1 MHKRGQVTV
10 FIILGIV
17 IIALIGML
25 FFFRGDLIESIFE
38 GETSG
43 LFTSA
48 DIEPVK
54 DVVQGCVEITLMD
67 AIEHVSNQGGYNSPV
82 LSDSYSRDSYGVPVV
97 YAWTCNAGTRLP
109 SLDAL
114 GTQLNL
120 YMSDHRDEIIECI
133 DSGIEVYK
141 KSWTIQ
147 NINEFNLGDA
157 SISETYVRQRIYY
170 DGANVLSVKKG
181 DYAATATEVLAELNI
196 ALGQAQEMA
205 AEIAGCYNGDF
216 VGVDEAYNSYCNVD
230 GIPFRTELYNMRNYR
245 NVITLLQTTCAP
257 DQDECYH
264 LLIPAPNRED
274 ILFNVALKTC

>member
-17 IIALIGML
+17 IIALVGIL
-25 FFFRGDLIESIFE
+25 FFFRGEILGGIFNT
-38 GETSG
+38 ETSG

-67 AIEHVSNQGGYNSPV
+67 AIEHVSNQGGYNSPIV
-82 LSDSYSRDSYGVPVV
+82 SNFYSRDSYGVPVV
-97 YAWTCNAGTRLP
+97 YAWTCDGGTRLP

-114 GTQLNL
+114 GVQLNL
-120 YMSDHRDEIIECI
+120 YMTDHRQEIVDCI
-133 DSGIEVYK
+133 DQGTEIYRN
-141 KSWTIQ
+141 SWIIQ
-147 NINEFNLGDA
+147 NINDFSLGDA
-157 SISETYVRQRIYY
+157 SISENYVRQRIYY
-170 DGANVLSVKKG
+170 TGANVLSVKKG
-181 DYAATATEVLAELNI
+181 DYVATATEIMAELNI

-205 AEIAGCYNGDF
+205 AEIASCFNGDF
-216 VGVDEAYNSYCNVD
+216 EGVSEAYNSYCNID
-230 GIPFRTELYNMRNYR
+230 GVPFRVELYNMRNYR
-245 NVITLLQTTCAP
+245 NVVTLLHHNCDP
-257 DQDECYH
+257 VEDDCYH